1 MNVRKNT
8 VYTLEVCESEFKLI
22 LFSLERQRGMIC
34 KEDKQ
39 SIEDMISAME
49 EKEWAKIKY

>member
-1 MNVRKNT
+1 MNARKNT
-8 VYTLEVCESEFKLI
+8 VYTLEACESEFKLI

-49 EKEWAKIKY
+49 EKK

>member
-1 MNVRKNT
+1 MNAGKNT

-22 LFSLERQRGMIC
+22 LFHQRQRGMIC

-49 EKEWAKIKY
+49 EKK

>member
-1 MNVRKNT
+1 MNAGKNT
-8 VYTLEVCESEFKLI
+8 VYTSEVCESEFKLI
-22 LFSLERQRGMIC
+22 LFIRDRGMIC

-49 EKEWAKIKY
+49 EKK